1 MQKHNYSPAATS
13 SQCETAVL
21 YIIIIGINNT
31 RVPPVRS
38 HLLAGHRHHDQNA
51 QEYVDDHRQD
61 HQDNRNLLA
70 HLLTGHHHHDHN
82 AQDHQDEKNLLA
94 HLLAGLSQQPLTCL
108 QLLQLPL
115 QVVVHLLIILIKTL
129 SIKIIMMII
138 IIQLLQLPLQV
149 VVHNVSRFQWQHQH
163 HHLIL
168 INYKH
173 RPSLHI
179 IFN

>member
-1 MQKHNYSPAATS
+1 MS

-21 YIIIIGINNT
+21 LIIIIGIII
-31 RVPPVRS
+31 
-38 HLLAGHRHHDQNA
+38 AGCRPSVLICWLVIAITIDQNT
-51 QEYVDDHRQD
+51 QEHDDDHHHHQD

-70 HLLTGHHHHDHN
+70 HLLTS
-82 AQDHQDEKNLLA
+82 LP
-94 HLLAGLSQQPLTCL
+94 QQPLTCF

-129 SIKIIMMII
+129 STKIIMII
-138 IIQLLQLPLQV
+138 IVIQLLQLPLQV
-149 VVHNVSRFQWQHQH
+149 VVHFVSRFQWQH

-173 RPSLHI
+173 RP
-179 IFN
+179 